1 MGMIK
6 CPVCGKDISDRV
18 GRCLYCD
25 SVVDIKSYDSQSK
38 QAEFNNNSYRS
49 NREATKSERV
59 IENNTF
65 NGNIHADN
73 ARNMRNNH
81 QRQTAERNP
90 ASKKKISCGAK
101 VAIIV
106 LVIVLICALG
116 LGACSIMLVAIGSMN
131 KNDSSKNNET
141 INKKVSEASGDEMPD
156 ELAGFYLGDDGSG
169 LSIFEDGN
177 CIFYYTYMGTTK
189 KYNDLISGYLN
200 GRITIGIPEY
210 GYCIYADYNDKSF
223 NGVLDFKSQT
233 TEWNEENFYKS
244 GPPKDLSEAEFLTQH
259 NSFDPKQYN
268 YDGAVEGNNGEIDN
282 KLNENKESKEIKIG
296 GIMLRVP
303 GYVSEGTIDGES
315 EYIYGDDNVTL
326 IIEAQDITA
335 KLSDQ
340 QFESLG
346 NQIIEKS
353 MDSMPEKLRS
363 YYEKNSIELFYTKQ
377 KIPYFFIEAD
387 NGDIYGV
394 ISVLYNSRDSKILVL
409 RFFCDDYAKTE
420 DFKNMLYEVKRISDQ
435 ADIYEDMYEDNGDG
449 VEIKESDSNGVD
461 PDLKAFLDSYESF
474 MDEYVEFMQKYK
486 SGGSSLDMMTE
497 YLDMMNKYQDFAEKA
512 EKYDTDSMSDADSK
526 YYFEVMNRI
535 NAKILQMAY

>member
-6 CPVCGKDISDRV
+6 CPVCGKEISDKV
-18 GRCLYCD
+18 ERCLYCD
-25 SVVDIKSYDSQSK
+25 SDISVASFTDQQNQNRQTEAYSGDHGTYTYQKNESFDK
-38 QAEFNNNSYRS
+38 IKMNNSNGQHYKSGEKTGS
-49 NREATKSERV
+49 N
-59 IENNTF
+59 
-65 NGNIHADN
+65 
-73 ARNMRNNH
+73 
-81 QRQTAERNP
+81 
-90 ASKKKISCGAK
+90 KKMSSGAK
-101 VAIIV
+101 VGIIV
-106 LVIVLICALG
+106 LVIVLICMFG
-116 LGACSIMLVAIGSMN
+116 MGACSLMLVAIGSMSGN
-131 KNDSSKNNET
+131 KSENNVE
-141 INKKVSEASGDEMPD
+141 KVEKMVAEASGEEIPD
-156 ELAGFYLGDDGSG
+156 ELAGFYMGDDGSG
-169 LSIFEDGN
+169 MCIFEEEK

-189 KYNDLISGYLN
+189 KYNDLTIGYLN

-210 GYCIYADYNDKSF
+210 GYCIYADYDDKVF

-233 TEWNEENFYKS
+233 TGWNEENFYKS
-244 GPPKDLSEAEFLTQH
+244 GPPKDLSEAEFLTRY

-268 YDGAVEGNNGEIDN
+268 YDGAVEGSNGEIDN
-282 KLNENKESKEIKIG
+282 KLNEKKESKEIKIG

-315 EYIYGDDNVTL
+315 GYSYSDDNVTL
-326 IIEAQDITA
+326 IIDAQDITA

-353 MDSMPEKLRS
+353 IDSMPEKLRS
-363 YYEKNSIELFYTKQ
+363 YYENNSIELFYTKQ
-377 KIPYFFIEAD
+377 KMPYFFIEAD

-394 ISVLYNSRDSKILVL
+394 ISVLYNSRDSKILVIS
-409 RFFCDDYAKTE
+409 FFCDDYAKTE
-420 DFKNMLYEVKRISDQ
+420 DFKKMVNEAKRISDQ
-435 ADIYEDMYEDNGDG
+435 ADIYEDMDEENGEED
-449 VEIKESDSNGVD
+449 EIKERDPNGVD

-512 EKYDTDSMSDADSK
+512 EKYDIDSMSDADSK

-535 NAKILQMAY
+535 NAKILQVAY